1 MNKTIASIVLLI
13 FVISVTFSCSKADD
27 PKISDYRYEGTIFYW
42 DQRVDN
48 DSLTIK
54 ISAAPAE
61 SANRDWPH
69 KRDCI
74 SFPKKNLPQP
84 TYAEGTAIAFRIITY
99 QRIPAF
105 MTYGPDSY
113 SLYKGAI
120 APWNK

>member
-1 MNKTIASIVLLI
+1 MKKSIMVLVALLYI
-13 FVISVTFSCSKADD
+13 MVGTTGCSKNDD
-27 PKISDYRYEGTIFYW
+27 LKISDYRYEGTIIYW
-42 DQRVDN
+42 DQHVDN

-54 ISAAPAE
+54 VTAAPAE

-69 KRDCI
+69 ERDCI

-113 SLYKGAI
+113 SLYKGTI